1 MLRDNRLNGDR
12 KRLWKVPQLWKSA
25 NNADSHQLLG
35 KHKTLSTLPTAS
47 AAVLITNVQTE
58 NNKADK

>member
-1 MLRDNRLNGDR
+1 MPRDNQLNRGR

-25 NNADSHQLLG
+25 NNADSHKLLG
-35 KHKTLSTLPTAS
+35 KHKTLSTLSTAS
-47 AAVLITNVQTE
+47 AAVQITNVQTE